1 MQAQYEATAA
11 RQAAGMATQADVLSA
26 LKSVQD
32 QDTAILTA
40 QKSADNVHR
49 SLCLMLGWAVDGQPE
64 IRDVPEPDL
73 NRKMCIRDR
82 FTRSGTKTRE
92 RPRLSAGV

>member
-32 QDTAILTA
+32 QDTAILLHRNQLTMSQESLSDVRMGSGRTA
-40 QKSADNVHR
+40 
-49 SLCLMLGWAVDGQPE
+49 
-64 IRDVPEPDL
+64 
-73 NRKMCIRDR
+73 
-82 FTRSGTKTRE
+82 
-92 RPRLSAGV
+92 

>member
-73 NRKMCIRDR
+73 NRIASMNPDADMDKAIAKKYDV
-82 FTRSGTKTRE
+82 K
-92 RPRLSAGV
+92 

>member
-40 QKSADNVHR
+40 QKSADNV
-49 SLCLMLGWAVDGQPE
+49 
-64 IRDVPEPDL
+64 
-73 NRKMCIRDR
+73 
-82 FTRSGTKTRE
+82 T
-92 RPRLSAGV
+92 GVSV